1 MLKKIEHF
9 NSNKVVDGNPHKSHN
24 FVNKGNTW
32 LGNGSKTHETNNKA
46 KTKFSSPKLAQKNPP
61 KKIEIKNEVFPTS
74 LPRKPIFVNKYSPY
88 KSDTDKQKQSAPLIM
103 TAGRVEC
110 YV

>member
-1 MLKKIEHF
+1 MRYLILLALFAAIVFHTKSTEILVQP
-9 NSNKVVDGNPHKSHN
+9 NKV
-24 FVNKGNTW
+24 T
-32 LGNGSKTHETNNKA
+32 KTDFQIPPSCHGICRMRFA
-46 KTKFSSPKLAQKNPP
+46 LRKFIQKNPP
-61 KKIEIKNEVFPTS
+61 KKIEIKNEVLPTS

-103 TAGRVEC
+103 IAGRVEC